1 MPKLSAPTN
10 LFWIVALVLGL
21 LGLILFFVPSLGFG
35 AYAFWLAVLAWLVLQ
50 VTTMLKGA

>member
-10 LFWIVALVLGL
+10 LFWIIALVLGL
-21 LGLILFFVPSLGFG
+21 VGLVASFVAIPFLST
-35 AYAFWLAVLAWLVLQ
+35 YAFWLVVLAWLVLQ